1 MAFFFKGL
9 SQVIAV
15 RFRIYNRIINCRI
28 RNVQPCSIVPVQC
41 AKGRFVDSRKKQ
53 KFSAFRTGKSRNRK
67 IGSLWQKAEAGEIP
81 RRLCLCYFADKLI
94 FFFPAQ
100 SSWYLYQSREPLSSR
115 LKNRIIAA
123 APIPQRITVPMV
135 LPVDFLI
142 NVNFTRFMIPP
153 FSPFS
158 ASRKTGVCRL

>member
-81 RRLCLCYFADKLI
+81 RPSVSLLFADKLI

-100 SSWYLYQSREPLSSR
+100 SSWYLYQSREPLSSSTQKQDNCR
-115 LKNRIIAA
+115 SPHSPANNCAHGPSGR
-123 APIPQRITVPMV
+123 
-135 LPVDFLI
+135 FLI

>member
-94 FFFPAQ
+94 FFFSCTVIMVFIPEQGTAEQ
-100 SSWYLYQSREPLSSR
+100 QTQKQDNCRSPF
-115 LKNRIIAA
+115 
-123 APIPQRITVPMV
+123 PQRITVPMV